1 MQALVP
7 HRNHD
12 VSTDSFGAYLDQ
24 VHRMPFLTEE
34 QEDTAAKAWFEDQD
48 RPSADLLLTA
58 HLRLVVSIARKYQR
72 QWPNMFDL
80 VQEGNVGLMEAL
92 YRYDPY
98 RENRFSSYA
107 KYWIRAMILRFL
119 LDNWSLVKVTNTRA
133 GRKLFFQLQKERD
146 LLESEGINPTAALIA
161 KRLDVSEEEVV
172 RVSGH
177 LDNAVLALDAPAGE
191 DRTLADVIELEGPSP
206 EAQTARNQLNEV
218 VGEYIAKFGKTL
230 EGRELAVWEQ
240 RLVADVPTGLKEL
253 GVQFGVTKQRVSQ
266 IERGLKNRLKEM
278 LERDL
283 GGEIDLM

>member
-7 HRNHD
+7 HRNHN

-34 QEDTAAKAWFEDQD
+34 QEDTAAKAWFEHQD
-48 RPSADLLLTA
+48 RPAADLLLTA

-146 LLESEGINPTAALIA
+146 LLESEGINPTAAVIA
-161 KRLDVSEEEVV
+161 KRLDVSEEEVI

-218 VGEYIAKFGKTL
+218 VGNYIAKFGETL

-240 RLVADVPTGLKEL
+240 RLVADEPTGLKEL

-266 IERGLKNRLKEM
+266 IERALKNRLKEM